1 MLYSYVGYKASGEIV
16 KGTLEAD
23 SEQQA
28 EESLWKSELTILTL
42 TKKRAVLSVREQLP
56 SIFGVKRTEVLNFT
70 RDLHVLL
77 DAGIGIYPALTMLLE
92 RAQRPSFKKLI
103 RDILLAV
110 ETGSTFS
117 EACAQHPKIFSP
129 FYLRMTKVG
138 EEIGNLEQMLGSVT
152 VQMVKEDEIRKKV
165 KSAMIYPTFVIL
177 VAIGAVAALVTFVV
191 PAMSGLFDQLGRDA
205 QLPLLTRMMV
215 ALSDFVTGNILYLF
229 IGAVVLIGGS
239 IVYFR
244 TQRGKKTMDTIL
256 LKIPIIKNVIIKGFM
271 ARTARNLAI
280 MTGGGVTIVDSLDL
294 IIQTSDNVHFK
305 NAFTEVRRGVGD
317 GLLLSQA
324 MKSQPIF
331 PPLLYQVVG
340 VGELTGKLEPN
351 LESAADFY
359 ERETDT
365 AVGRATSML
374 TPILTLFV
382 GGIVAMIG
390 ISVYS
395 PIYSMAGQIQ

>member
-42 TKKRAVLSVREQLP
+42 TKKRAIISVREQLP

-92 RAQRPSFKKLI
+92 RAERSSFKKLI
-103 RDILLAV
+103 RDILLSV

-165 KSAMIYPTFVIL
+165 KGAMIYPAFVML

-191 PAMSGLFDQLGRDA
+191 PAMSGLFEQIGRDA
-205 QLPLLTRMMV
+205 ELPLLTRMMV

-244 TQRGKKTMDTIL
+244 TQRGKRTMDTIL

-280 MTGGGVTIVDSLDL
+280 MTGGGVTIVESLDL
-294 IIQTSDNVHFK
+294 IIQTSDNVHFR
-305 NAFTEVRRGVGD
+305 NAFIEVRRGVGE

-324 MKSQPIF
+324 MKNQPIF
-331 PPLLYQVVG
+331 PPLLYQVIG

-351 LESAADFY
+351 LNSAADFY
-359 ERETDT
+359 ESETDT
-365 AVGRATSML
+365 AVQRATSML

-382 GGIVAMIG
+382 GGIVAIIG

-395 PIYSMAGQIQ
+395 PIYSMAGQIK

>member
-42 TKKRAVLSVREQLP
+42 TKKRAIISVREQLP

-92 RAQRPSFKKLI
+92 RTTRPSFKKLI
-103 RDILLAV
+103 RDILLSV

-165 KSAMIYPTFVIL
+165 KSAMIYPAFVML

-191 PAMSGLFDQLGRDA
+191 PAMSGLFEQIGRDA
-205 QLPLLTRMMV
+205 ELPLLTRMMV

-244 TQRGKKTMDTIL
+244 TQRGKRTMDTIL

-280 MTGGGVTIVDSLDL
+280 MTGGGVTIVESLDL
-294 IIQTSDNVHFK
+294 IIQTSDNVHFR
-305 NAFTEVRRGVGD
+305 NAFIEVRRGVGD

-324 MKSQPIF
+324 MKNQPIF

-351 LESAADFY
+351 LNSAADFY
-359 ERETDT
+359 ESETDT
-365 AVGRATSML
+365 AVQRATSML

-382 GGIVAMIG
+382 GGIVAIIG

-395 PIYSMAGQIQ
+395 PIYSMAGQIK

>member
-42 TKKRAVLSVREQLP
+42 TKKRAIISVREQLP

-92 RAQRPSFKKLI
+92 RAERSSFKKLI
-103 RDILLAV
+103 RDILLSV

-165 KSAMIYPTFVIL
+165 KSAMIYPAFVML

-191 PAMSGLFDQLGRDA
+191 PAMSGLFEQIGRDA
-205 QLPLLTRMMV
+205 ELPLLTRMMV

-244 TQRGKKTMDTIL
+244 TQRGKRTMDTIL

-280 MTGGGVTIVDSLDL
+280 MTGGGVTIVESLDL
-294 IIQTSDNVHFK
+294 IIQTSDNVHFR
-305 NAFTEVRRGVGD
+305 NAFIEVRRGVGE

-324 MKSQPIF
+324 MKNQPIF

-351 LESAADFY
+351 LNSAADFY
-359 ERETDT
+359 ESETDT
-365 AVGRATSML
+365 AVQRATSML

-382 GGIVAMIG
+382 GGIVAIIG